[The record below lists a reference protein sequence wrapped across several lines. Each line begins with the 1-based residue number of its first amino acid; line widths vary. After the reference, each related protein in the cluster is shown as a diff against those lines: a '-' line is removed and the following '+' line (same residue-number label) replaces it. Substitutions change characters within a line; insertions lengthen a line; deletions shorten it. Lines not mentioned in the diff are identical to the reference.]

1 MSENHR
7 KHRISTVGQAPP
19 SQPFTLFIPTGT
31 KNYSIR
37 ISIAGHGQ
45 QRIALKTAFYPDALS
60 LAYRKYWDAVNK
72 AESGQPLKIKTTE
85 SLIKEWMNLSRPPE
99 LHQKT
104 SYRQTVMTR
113 YFGSFIGNQSI
124 TDKTMTAY
132 QQWRNTYWTEETG
145 QRPHLFG
152 ISTCKAR
159 GCPYKESGQAYQNAS
174 YRLNKESP

>member
-1 MSENHR
+1 
-7 KHRISTVGQAPP
+7 
-19 SQPFTLFIPTGT
+19 
-31 KNYSIR
+31 
-37 ISIAGHGQ
+37 
-45 QRIALKTAFYPDALS
+45 
-60 LAYRKYWDAVNK
+60 
-72 AESGQPLKIKTTE
+72 
-85 SLIKEWMNLSRPPE
+85 MNLSRPPE